1 MVTKVEIYQVCNDIE
16 ERHDISFMN
25 YGYVSKVV
33 PNLKKDLKSY
43 YEKKYEFEEDFGTHT
58 NEEILEM
65 MFYKFNM
72 ERPEDFKGH
81 SLSTS
86 DIIILNDDAMWFCD
100 SYVWQEL
107 E

>member
-1 MVTKVEIYQVCNDIE
+1 MKIVRSAEYEDMKK
-16 ERHDISFMN
+16 SFFRKHN
-25 YGYVSKVV
+25 NV

-100 SYVWQEL
+100 SYGWQEL